1 MFGRNKKSDSAATET
16 VSEFFDRKTE
26 QLKQRKRILMSR
38 IDHIVRGQHKH
49 YFSKQD
55 LLTKNH
61 NARCKVCGMLL
72 SEFRVQ
78 RKMENWSPHLKPV
91 NRQVPKNDKP
101 DDE

>member
-1 MFGRNKKSDSAATET
+1 MFGRNKKGDSTVTET
-16 VSEFFDRKTE
+16 VSEFFDRKTD

-38 IDHIVRGQHKH
+38 LDHAIHGEHKH

-72 SEFRVQ
+72 SEFRIK
-78 RKMENWSPHLKPV
+78 RKMEDWSPHLKPV
-91 NRQVPKNDKP
+91 NRSSPGKDNED
-101 DDE
+101 